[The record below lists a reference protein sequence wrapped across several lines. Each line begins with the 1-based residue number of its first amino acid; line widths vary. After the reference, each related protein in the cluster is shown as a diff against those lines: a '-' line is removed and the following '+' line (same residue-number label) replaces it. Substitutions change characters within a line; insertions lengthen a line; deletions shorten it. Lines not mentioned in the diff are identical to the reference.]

1 MKNGWRANWLLVSAS
16 AIGLTVA
23 TVASAGQVEDL
34 VTAAKAE
41 GQLTVI
47 ALPRDWCGYGGII
60 DGFKAK
66 YGMTVNELS
75 PDATSS
81 DEIDA
86 IRSARGK
93 TDPRTPDV
101 IDVGLS
107 FAPSAKRDGLLQ
119 PYKVSTWATIPNSA
133 KDADGYWY
141 GDYYG
146 TIIFEINADIV
157 KKMPTDWADLVA
169 PEYRDAVGLAGDL
182 TSNQAIQGVF
192 AAGLS
197 AANNNV
203 GEAADRGL
211 RFFADLNR
219 KGNFVPFV
227 GDLASLIDG
236 RTPILIRWDYLA
248 LGDRDRVRGKTRIEI
263 VRPATGSV
271 AGVYVQAISAFAP
284 HPNAAR
290 LWMEYL
296 YSDETQLAWLS
307 GHCSPIRLADL
318 VSRGKIPA
326 DLTRRGLAQFEHYG
340 GSAGPRFPTLE
351 EQEQARE
358 TIAKGW
364 DSIVGVTVQCLP
376 DENPSNGPMVLNNIP
391 FLQCSTPQ

>member
-1 MKNGWRANWLLVSAS
+1 MKNAGRANWLVMPSSALVLAS
-16 AIGLTVA
+16 AVM
-23 TVASAGQVEDL
+23 ASAGPMDEL
-34 VTAAKAE
+34 VAAAKAE
-41 GQLTVI
+41 GQLAVI

-66 YGMTVNELS
+66 YGLTVNELS

-86 IRSARGK
+86 IREGRDKASPHA
-93 TDPRTPDV
+93 PDV
-101 IDVGLS
+101 VDVGLS

-119 PYKVSTWATIPNSA
+119 PYKVSTWATIPHSA

-146 TIIFEINADIV
+146 TIVFEINADIV
-157 KKMPTDWADLVA
+157 KKMPTDWPDLAA
-169 PEYRDAVGLAGDL
+169 PEYRNAVGLAGDL
-182 TSNQAIQGVF
+182 TANQAIQGVF

-197 AANNNV
+197 GANGNV
-203 GEAADRGL
+203 EEAAVQGL

-219 KGNFVPFV
+219 KGNFVPLV
-227 GDLASLIDG
+227 GDRASLVDG

-248 LGDRDRVRGKTRIEI
+248 LGDRDRLRGNTRIEV
-263 VRPATGSV
+263 VRPKTGV
-271 AGVYVQAISAFAP
+271 VGGVYVQAISAFAP

-296 YSDETQLAWLS
+296 YSDETQLAWLD

-318 VSRGKIPA
+318 VGSGKVPA
-326 DLTRRGLAQFEHYG
+326 DLRKRLAQFEHYRDNVD
-340 GSAGPRFPTLE
+340 PLFPTLE
-351 EQEQARE
+351 EEEKARE
-358 TIAKGW
+358 TITKGW
-364 DSIVGVTVQCLP
+364 DSVVGVTVQCLP
-376 DENPSNGPMVLNNIP
+376 DKSPFEMPMVLNDIP
-391 FLQCSTPQ
+391 VLQCSTPQ